1 MASGKE
7 VAKVDE
13 RLVNLGDEM
22 KIDPSQL
29 DWKDAHELL
38 VGAVLPRPIAFVS
51 TIGEDG
57 VNNVAPFSFFTSIS
71 VKPAYVGFSIGRYR
85 EGRKKDTLVN
95 IEFSNDFV
103 INVVTEELV
112 DAMNQASKDYPS
124 DVDEFKEVGLTPV
137 KGDLVRS
144 PMVAESPV
152 NMECRLVKILEFG
165 EAPRINNFV
174 IGEVLRVHV
183 KDDLWIDNK
192 IKADRLKAVGRL
204 GEELYCRTTDMFE
217 IKRPLI
223 L

>member
-1 MASGKE
+1 
-7 VAKVDE
+7 
-13 RLVNLGDEM
+13 M

-29 DWKDAHELL
+29 DWMDAHELL

-57 VNNVAPFSFFTSIS
+57 VNNVAPFSFCVPIS
-71 VKPAYVGFSIGRYR
+71 VQPAYIGFSISRYR

-95 IEFSNDFV
+95 IEFSKDFV
-103 INVVTEELV
+103 INIVTEELV

-124 DVDEFKEVGLTPV
+124 DVDEFKEAGLTPV
-137 KGDLVRS
+137 KSDLVRS
-144 PMVAESPV
+144 PRVAESPV

-165 EAPRINNFV
+165 EAPRITNFV
-174 IGEVLRVHV
+174 IGEILRVHA
-183 KDDLWIDNK
+183 KDDLLIDQT

-217 IKRPLI
+217 KKRPLT

>member
-1 MASGKE
+1 
-7 VAKVDE
+7 
-13 RLVNLGDEM
+13 M
-22 KIDPSQL
+22 KLDLSQL
-29 DWKDAHELL
+29 DWMEAHELL

-57 VNNVAPFSFFTSIS
+57 VNNVAPFSFFSSIS
-71 VKPAYVGFSIGRYR
+71 VKPPYVGFSIGRYR

-95 IEFSNDFV
+95 IEFSKDFV
-103 INVVTEELV
+103 INIVTEELV

-124 DVDEFKEVGLTPV
+124 NVDEFKEVGLTPV

-183 KDDLWIDNK
+183 KDDLWIDNT

-217 IKRPLI
+217 KKRPLT

>member
-1 MASGKE
+1 
-7 VAKVDE
+7 
-13 RLVNLGDEM
+13 M

-29 DWKDAHELL
+29 DWMDAHELL

-51 TIGEDG
+51 TIGENG
-57 VNNVAPFSFFTSIS
+57 VNNVAPFSFCVPIS
-71 VKPAYVGFSIGRYR
+71 VQPAYIGFSISRYR

-95 IEFSNDFV
+95 IEFSKDFV
-103 INVVTEELV
+103 INIVTEELV
-112 DAMNQASKDYPS
+112 DAMNQASNDYPS
-124 DVDEFKEVGLTPV
+124 DVDEFKEAGLTPV
-137 KGDLVRS
+137 KSDLIRS
-144 PMVAESPV
+144 PRVAESPV

-165 EAPRINNFV
+165 ETPRITSFV
-174 IGEVLRVHV
+174 IGEILRVHV

-217 IKRPLI
+217 KKRPLT

>member
-1 MASGKE
+1 
-7 VAKVDE
+7 
-13 RLVNLGDEM
+13 M

-29 DWKDAHELL
+29 DWKEAHELL

-57 VNNVAPFSFFTSIS
+57 INNVAPFSFFTSIS

-95 IEFSNDFV
+95 IEFSKDFV

-124 DVDEFKEVGLTPV
+124 NVDEFKEIGITPV
-137 KGDLVRS
+137 KGDLVKS
-144 PMVAESPV
+144 PIVAESPV
-152 NMECRLVKILEFG
+152 NMECRLVKTLEFG
-165 EAPRINNFV
+165 EPPRINNFV

-183 KDDLWIDNK
+183 RDDILIDNII

-204 GEELYCRTTDMFE
+204 GEELYCRTTNMFE
-217 IKRPLI
+217 KKRPSVL
-223 L
+223 